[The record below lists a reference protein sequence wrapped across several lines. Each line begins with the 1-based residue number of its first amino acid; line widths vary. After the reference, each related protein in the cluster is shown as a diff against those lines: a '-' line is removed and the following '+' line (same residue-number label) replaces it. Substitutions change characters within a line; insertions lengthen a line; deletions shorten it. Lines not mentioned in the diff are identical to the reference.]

1 MTWPAHPDIC
11 WDKPTEDNC
20 YEFHDSKCKGHPGK
34 PCTGGDSKEDSD
46 YQEERMKYYGS
57 LSSKFVEGKV
67 KQGKVSDDY
76 HIYFEKYRL
85 WENITWLGVPMWKL
99 PNDAMI
105 IQEIIYETKP
115 EAIIETGTG
124 FGGSTLFYASILK
137 LMGGG
142 KVLTIDVRDDFKRRL
157 KFNMVDW
164 VLPFIGSSIDPDMVK
179 GISELVEG
187 RSTMVILDSFHS
199 EEHVSKEL
207 EIYAD
212 LVSVGNYLIVEDTH
226 VGGNPVEWEYGEGP
240 MGAVKRFLEK
250 DKRFEV
256 DKSREKLVMTFNPS
270 GFLRKIK

>member
-1 MTWPAHPDIC
+1 MTWPAHPEIC
-11 WDKPTEDNC
+11 WGKPSEDNC
-20 YEFHDSKCKGHPGK
+20 ADFHDETCKGHPGK
-34 PCTGGDSKEDSD
+34 PCTGGFDMEGFRKSKISD
-46 YQEERMKYYGS
+46 P
-57 LSSKFVEGKV
+57 
-67 KQGKVSDDY
+67 Y
-76 HIYFEKYRL
+76 HIYFEKNRL

-115 EAIIETGTG
+115 EAVIETGTG

-142 KVLTIDVRDDFKRRL
+142 KVLTIDVRDDFKKYKYL
-157 KFNMVDW
+157 NMVDW

-187 RSTMVILDSFHS
+187 RSTMVILDSCHS

-207 EIYAD
+207 DLYSG

-226 VGGNPVEWEYGEGP
+226 VGGNPVEWECGKGP
-240 MGAVKRFLEK
+240 MEAVKKFLEK

-256 DKSREKLVMTFNPS
+256 DKSREKLVMTFNPFGWLKRIS
-270 GFLRKIK
+270 

>member
-1 MTWPAHPDIC
+1 MRE
-11 WDKPTEDNC
+11 DKI
-20 YEFHDSKCKGHPGK
+20 
-34 PCTGGDSKEDSD
+34 SD
-46 YQEERMKYYGS
+46 P
-57 LSSKFVEGKV
+57 
-67 KQGKVSDDY
+67 Y
-76 HIYFEKYRL
+76 HIYFEENRL

>member
-1 MTWPAHPDIC
+1 M
-11 WDKPTEDNC
+11 DKFRRSN
-20 YEFHDSKCKGHPGK
+20 
-34 PCTGGDSKEDSD
+34 
-46 YQEERMKYYGS
+46 R
-57 LSSKFVEGKV
+57 
-67 KQGKVSDDY
+67 VSDEY
-76 HIYFEKYRL
+76 HIYFEENRL
-85 WENITWLGVPMWKL
+85 WENITWLGIPMWKL

-124 FGGSTLFYASILK
+124 YGGSTLFYASILK

-142 KVLTIDVRDDFKRRL
+142 KVLTVGIRDDFKKYKDL
-157 KFNMVDW
+157 NMIDW
-164 VLPFIGSSIDPDMVK
+164 VLPLIGSSIDLDIVK
-179 GISELVEG
+179 RISELVEG
-187 RSTMVILDSFHS
+187 RSTMVILDSCHS

-212 LVSVGNYLIVEDTH
+212 LVSIGNYLIVEDTH

-256 DKSREKLVMTFNPS
+256 DKSREKLVMTFNPC
-270 GFLRKIK
+270 GFLKRIA